1 MLSKSSSQIDLNVEA
16 MQSAL
21 VQSAFHKAHRL
32 FGQQFAIEIKGHAEK
47 YQVLLSKL
55 AMACAC
61 GKTRRARETQS
72 LIFRSFSAM
81 LVCLIRS
88 LDDEHGLTIE
98 KVKSTAD
105 QLDPFSDCGES
116 VVAWAKEKSS
126 GFGWRP
132 ICSFGPKR
140 QALHRLV
147 VDVLQARFGDDNIN
161 FLSRG
166 RGAERA
172 SDRIVEL
179 YEKHGFSH
187 FVVTDIQNFFRSVQV
202 GKVSEL
208 IGLPEA
214 IVKNCVLMGPTV
226 PLSIGGGLPPDC
238 TIQTL
243 DGAVREGLPQGS
255 RASQVVAAI
264 LLGPALRSVISEE
277 RVILHGDDIALA
289 AQHAGDATTLKKALI
304 ETLEA
309 HPAGPFRIKHCDIN
323 TFQEGFNYLQY
334 RHRRD
339 PFTHHAYRH
348 PSSRSYARYRK
359 RVVGTFLTYKF
370 PDAFKRT
377 ARYRYLWMKSFRRW
391 KWICLSKLALW
402 QMTIDAMDEGL
413 KKRVAFQ
420 KKYFHPL

>member
-1 MLSKSSSQIDLNVEA
+1 MLSKSSSQFDLNVKA
-16 MQSAL
+16 MKSAL
-21 VQSAFHKAHRL
+21 VQSAFHKALRL
-32 FGQQFAIEIKGHAEK
+32 FGQQFAKEIEGHADK
-47 YQVLLSKL
+47 YQGLLSKL
-55 AMACAC
+55 AAACAC
-61 GKTRRARETQS
+61 GKSKRARETQH
-72 LIFRSFSAM
+72 LIFKSFSAK
-81 LVCLIRS
+81 LVCLVRS
-88 LDDEHGLTIE
+88 LDDAHGLTIE

-105 QLDPFSDCGES
+105 QLDPFSDCGEN

-126 GFGWRP
+126 GLGWRP

-179 YEKHGFSH
+179 HEKHEYSH
-187 FVVTDIQNFFRSVQV
+187 FVIADIQNFFRSVQV
-202 GKVSEL
+202 GMVSEL

-214 IVKNCVLMGPTV
+214 IVDNCILINSTV
-226 PLSIGGGLPPDC
+226 PLSIGGGFPPDC

-243 DGAVREGLPQGS
+243 DGAAREGIPQGS

-264 LLGPALRSVISEE
+264 LLGPALRSVTSEE
-277 RVILHGDDIALA
+277 RVILHGDDITLA

-304 ETLEA
+304 ETLES

-323 TFQEGFNYLQY
+323 TFQEGFNFLQY
-334 RHRRD
+334 RHRCD
-339 PFTHHAYRH
+339 PFNDHAYRH

-359 RVVGTFLTYKF
+359 RVVQTFLTYKF
-370 PDAFKRT
+370 PDAFKRI
-377 ARYRYLWMKSFRRW
+377 AKYRYLWIKSFRQW
-391 KWICLSKLALW
+391 KWNPLSKFALW
-402 QMTIDAMDEGL
+402 QMTTDAMDEGL
-413 KKRVAFQ
+413 KKRAAFQ
-420 KKYFHPL
+420 KKYFHH